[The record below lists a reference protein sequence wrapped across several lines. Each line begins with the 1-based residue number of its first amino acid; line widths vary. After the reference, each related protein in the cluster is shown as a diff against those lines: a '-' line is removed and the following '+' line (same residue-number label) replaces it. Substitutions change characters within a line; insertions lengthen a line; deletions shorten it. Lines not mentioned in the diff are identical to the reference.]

1 MNTASPAARRRAVTN
16 AGFIS
21 KGYDMSKLLDLMR
34 KLGSDA
40 ALAAEYGK
48 DPEAVLHRAGVSDE
62 ERRAMLESDY
72 AAVGKLTGLADGQYA
87 TNHTI
92 KAYDK

>member
-1 MNTASPAARRRAVTN
+1 
-16 AGFIS
+16 
-21 KGYDMSKLLDLMR
+21 MSKLLELMR

-40 ALAAEYGK
+40 GLAAEYGT
-48 DPEAVLHRAGVSDE
+48 DPEGVLNRAGVSDE

-72 AAVGKLTGLADGQYA
+72 AAVGKLTGLSEGQYA

>member
-1 MNTASPAARRRAVTN
+1 MKTAPPPGRGRAATD
-16 AGFIS
+16 AGLIS
-21 KGYDMSKLLDLMR
+21 RGYDVSKLLDLMR

-48 DPEAVLHRAGVSDE
+48 DPEAVLSRAGVTDE

>member
-1 MNTASPAARRRAVTN
+1 VHTASPADRGRAAAD
-16 AGFIS
+16 AGWIP
-21 KGYDMSKLLDLMR
+21 KGDDMSKLLELMK

-48 DPEAVLHRAGVSDE
+48 DPEAVLHRAGVTDE

>member
-1 MNTASPAARRRAVTN
+1 
-16 AGFIS
+16 
-21 KGYDMSKLLDLMR
+21 MSKLLELM
-34 KLGSDA
+34 KQLGSDA

-48 DPEAVLHRAGVSDE
+48 DPGAVLDRAGVSDD

-72 AAVGKLTGLADGQYA
+72 AAVGKLTGLAEGQYA

-92 KAYDK
+92 KTYDA